1 MRRPKTA
8 RYPAR
13 QLSAHA
19 GMTLLELIMAAF
31 ILAILSSAA
40 IPIARFSIIRQ
51 KERELRL
58 DLREMRTAIDNYKDR
73 AAQNQIRIEVG
84 SEGYPPDLKTLVD
97 GVKIGAGDKK
107 VRFLRKIPVDPMTG
121 RADWGLR
128 AVQDDPDSNSWGGKN
143 VFDVFSKSQATGTD
157 GRRYSEW

>member
-1 MRRPKTA
+1 MRRPLTA
-8 RYPAR
+8 SCPAR
-13 QLSAHA
+13 QLSSQA
-19 GMTLLELIMAAF
+19 GMTLLELIIAAA

-58 DLREMRTAIDNYKDR
+58 DLREMRTAIDNYKDK
-73 AAQNQIRIEVG
+73 ADKNLIRVEVG

-128 AVQDDPDSNSWGGKN
+128 AVQDDADSRSWGGGN
-143 VFDVFSKSQATGTD
+143 VFDVYSKSTATASDNTPYAD
-157 GRRYSEW
+157 W